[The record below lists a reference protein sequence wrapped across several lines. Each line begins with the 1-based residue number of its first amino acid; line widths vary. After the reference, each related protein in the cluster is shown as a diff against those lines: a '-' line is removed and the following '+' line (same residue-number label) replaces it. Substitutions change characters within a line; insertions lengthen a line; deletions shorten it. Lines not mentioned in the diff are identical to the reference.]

1 MGLFVLAVLASGLV
15 AAGAHADPR
24 PQGET
29 IAIPWHVQG
38 ETAGN
43 LFAPLDDDFLTAEAD
58 SEAYTNSDLFNF
70 LYWSP
75 GEDITFADDAHLL
88 FAGKLTQFYF
98 FFAQPVRTGTRFTI
112 AFYANDPDDS
122 AVGPLQAGPYE
133 LGPYVPGAHVVHYTV
148 PGDKVVIGP
157 DVWFAVTIH
166 NPSAGLAL
174 ANPPRVGTTHP
185 VFYDFGAG
193 GLRTF
198 EGAPG
203 NFYLRIKVIP
213 TALPVQQ
220 VTWSAV
226 KALFHSPH
234 GGRGP

>member
-1 MGLFVLAVLASGLV
+1 MRLFALVLASGLV
-15 AAGAHADPR
+15 AAGAHADP
-24 PQGET
+24 PSPGET
-29 IAIPWHVQG
+29 RALPWHVQG

-43 LFAPLDDDFLTAEAD
+43 LFAPIGDDFLTAEAD

-88 FAGKLTQFYF
+88 FAGKLTQFWF
-98 FFAQPVRTGTRFTI
+98 FFAQPVRTGTSFTI
-112 AFYANDPDDS
+112 SFYENDPDDL
-122 AVGPLQAGPYE
+122 AVGPLQAGPFE
-133 LGPYVPGAHVVHYTV
+133 CGPYVPGAHVVHYTV

-174 ANPPRVGTTHP
+174 AAYQPRVGSTHP
-185 VFYDFGAG
+185 TFYDFSLP

-203 NFYLRIKVIP
+203 NFYLRLKVIP
-213 TALPVQQ
+213 EPLPVEQ

-226 KALFHSPH
+226 KALFRPPH
-234 GGRGP
+234 GGKNP